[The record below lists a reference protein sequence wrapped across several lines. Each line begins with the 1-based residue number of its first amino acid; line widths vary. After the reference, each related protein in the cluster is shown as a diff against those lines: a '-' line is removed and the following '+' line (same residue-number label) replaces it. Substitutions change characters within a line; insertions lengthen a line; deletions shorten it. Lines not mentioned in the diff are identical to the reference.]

1 MDWMNPLSGV
11 LQRYTGAAALPAR
24 SNVQDDFDQIAKS
37 APPSELAGG
46 LTAAFRSDKTRDFG
60 QIAAQLFSN
69 SSSQERGVSQ
79 IVSRQTDGHQP
90 AFMDSRAHTKAEAL
104 SDARKLV
111 QEAVDVANRAGID
124 LSYVFEPH
132 LAEPKPRDVM
142 IKGQENLL
150 WCCVPV
156 IIDNDTTELFEM
168 SKPNDNPE
176 QKPVFV
182 VTQSTANLV
191 QQDFE
196 RYEPSL
202 ERMVEDWREAKREY
216 KSEVVSTSAIPFNGL
231 LG

>member
-11 LQRYTGAAALPAR
+11 LQQYTGAAAPPAR
-24 SNVQDDFDQIAKS
+24 SNVQDDY
-37 APPSELAGG
+37 
-46 LTAAFRSDKTRDFG
+46 
-60 QIAAQLFSN
+60 
-69 SSSQERGVSQ
+69 
-79 IVSRQTDGHQP
+79 QP
-90 AFMDSRAHTKAEAL
+90 ASMNGRAQSKAGAL

-124 LSYVFEPH
+124 PSYVFEPH
-132 LAEPKPRDVM
+132 LAEAKTQDVM
-142 IKGQENLL
+142 IEGQENLM

-168 SKPNDNPE
+168 SKPDDNPE

-196 RYEPSL
+196 RYRPSL
-202 ERMVEDWREAKREY
+202 ERMAEDWREAKSEY
-216 KSEVVSTSAIPFNGL
+216 KSEVVSTSGITFNGL